1 MHAAE
6 RRRSSRPPKPAK
18 WRKLASEH
26 QNDEGEDDFNYEWL
40 PRKPLSPSKVSS
52 PNSTKDSKYLSS
64 TSETESEA
72 ACTVMEQM
80 NPSTLE
86 LINGDPKL
94 RCHVKVLLHRIDS

>member
-1 MHAAE
+1 MHAVE

-18 WRKLASEH
+18 WRKLASDH
-26 QNDEGEDDFNYEWL
+26 QNDEDVDDFNYEWP
-40 PRKPLSPSKVSS
+40 PRKPQSPSKVSS
-52 PNSTKDSKYLSS
+52 PNSTKDSKNLSS
-64 TSETESEA
+64 TSETENGA
-72 ACTVMEQM
+72 ASTVMEQM